1 MSKDKDKTD
10 LQDALQ
16 KPVITNPQMEKIMA
30 QPTAPETEPID
41 PRWYV
46 SLMRTTVVT
55 LGSLICGIAFAIVLV
70 AIAHYTGLEA
80 WMDSMRSY

>member
-1 MSKDKDKTD
+1 MSIDQNKTD
-10 LQDALQ
+10 LHDALQ

-30 QPTAPETEPID
+30 QSTAPETKSIS

-46 SLMRTTVVT
+46 SFLRTTIVT
-55 LGSLICGIAFAIVLV
+55 LGALIGGIAFAIVLV

-80 WMDSMRSY
+80 WMDSTRNY

>member
-1 MSKDKDKTD
+1 MSKNRNMTD

-16 KPVITNPQMEKIMA
+16 KPVIASSQMKKMMTQSIA
-30 QPTAPETEPID
+30 SVSKTAE

-46 SLMRTTVVT
+46 SFMRTT
-55 LGSLICGIAFAIVLV
+55 LESFCLAIGGYAFAIVLV

-80 WMDSMRSY
+80 WIDSMRNQ

>member
-1 MSKDKDKTD
+1 MSIDQNKTD

-30 QPTAPETEPID
+30 QSTASETKSIS

-46 SLMRTTVVT
+46 SLLRTTIVT
-55 LGSLICGIAFAIVLV
+55 LGALIGGIALGFIFVV
-70 AIAHYTGLEA
+70 IIHYTGLEA

>member
-16 KPVITNPQMEKIMA
+16 VPVITNPQMEKIMA
-30 QPTAPETEPID
+30 QPTVQETKPID

-46 SLMRTTVVT
+46 SLMRTTVAT
-55 LGSLICGIAFAIVLV
+55 FGSLICGIAFAIVLV

-80 WMDSMRSY
+80 WMDSLHNY

>member
-1 MSKDKDKTD
+1 MSIDQNKTD

-30 QPTAPETEPID
+30 QSTAPETKPID

-70 AIAHYTGLEA
+70 AIALYTGLEA
-80 WMDSMRSY
+80 WMDSLHNY